1 MKEMENTINLW
12 ETLQEAVR
20 TPAFCKAVG
29 LTLEQVQQQLK
40 ACRLE
45 EACPLLESTAD
56 PQGRFSASAALEI
69 LRGFLPV
76 LADEPPQGW
85 LSDCYQ
91 YLLRQI
97 FPETTEPEPPEAALR
112 YGAGR
117 RTLLQLLRGL
127 YHYEKLRCPFD
138 PRMNIALL
146 PVKEVRK
153 EHYTRDICGSAPWSG
168 TGICTNSC
176 AWGRK

>member
-12 ETLQEAVR
+12 ESLQEAVR

-85 LSDCYQ
+85 L
-91 YLLRQI
+91 
-97 FPETTEPEPPEAALR
+97 A
-112 YGAGR
+112 
-117 RTLLQLLRGL
+117 
-127 YHYEKLRCPFD
+127 
-138 PRMNIALL
+138 
-146 PVKEVRK
+146 V
-153 EHYTRDICGSAPWSG
+153 
-168 TGICTNSC
+168 
-176 AWGRK
+176 